1 VGISILCSYQSHQHL
16 ISLLH
21 CKAFHIDY
29 CLARFDKARDEK
41 DMVKPYLFPDSPG
54 GTSYERYEMY
64 KVPEWCLDHWHPSD
78 GHVSYFAKR
87 EQWKNLREQ
96 SWDREVGQLQGVTPA
111 IAPKSEALP
120 PVRKNC
126 DLPPLWW
133 QYVTCPRERPVFE
146 PPDDTTW

>member
-21 CKAFHIDY
+21 CKAFHIDH
-29 CLARFDKARDEK
+29 CWARFDKAKDEK

-54 GTSYERYEMY
+54 GTSYERYDMY

-87 EQWKNLREQ
+87 EQWKNLR
-96 SWDREVGQLQGVTPA
+96 RP
-111 IAPKSEALP
+111 LP
-120 PVRKNC
+120 PVCKNC

-133 QYVTCPRERPVFE
+133 QYATRPRERPVFQ

>member
-1 VGISILCSYQSHQHL
+1 MTLPTSVNSDFLVSD
-16 ISLLH
+16 LH
-21 CKAFHIDY
+21 
-29 CLARFDKARDEK
+29 
-41 DMVKPYLFPDSPG
+41 M
-54 GTSYERYEMY
+54 
-64 KVPEWCLDHWHPSD
+64 VPEWCLDHWHPSY

-96 SWDREVGQLQGVTPA
+96 SWDREVQELQGVTPA

>member
-21 CKAFHIDY
+21 CKAFHIDH
-29 CLARFDKARDEK
+29 CWARFDKEEIWSNQHPQ
-41 DMVKPYLFPDSPG
+41 PYLFPDSPG
-54 GTSYERYEMY
+54 GTSYERYDMY

-96 SWDREVGQLQGVTPA
+96 SWDRAVGQATYL
-111 IAPKSEALP
+111 LP
-120 PVRKNC
+120 HNSMQI
-126 DLPPLWW
+126 PLLVN
-133 QYVTCPRERPVFE
+133 YCPSVKILI
-146 PPDDTTW
+146 

>member
-1 VGISILCSYQSHQHL
+1 MATAYLTHNQKVLRHFESWCI
-16 ISLLH
+16 
-21 CKAFHIDY
+21 F
-29 CLARFDKARDEK
+29 RDKKHFYAKDEK

-54 GTSYERYEMY
+54 GTSYERYDMY

-96 SWDREVGQLQGVTPA
+96 SWDRAVVC
-111 IAPKSEALP
+111 
-120 PVRKNC
+120 KNC

-133 QYVTCPRERPVFE
+133 QYATRPRERPVFQ